1 MVSNSPEQM
10 AGSEPVLVLCRV
22 RLPEWRARL
31 FFHHQNIGGPLRI
44 APFFLNHGTA
54 PLELYVA
61 RASGDSAERPG
72 GAVDGDPAVAGLN
85 TLRSYFESRSDG
97 GEVDHYLATVAPGS
111 RVLIAARD
119 VPRGH
124 TASGMFDFALRPV
137 SGRGGVGALAVEMGV
152 VAWRGT
158 TLPTREQLLGA
169 PAKADD
175 PRQARTRGVY
185 RYGGRRG
192 KIGFVVPEDGLPR
205 WLDLA
210 GPESGVY
217 SRPLPGEFP
226 RDIVRGNGRL
236 DTNPGNYGVV
246 YDLSVTL
253 GNPRAWGTRVV
264 CLLNLAGGAG
274 GSVVAVDGAC
284 LPPRGVLRKAF
295 GSYVWHEARL
305 APGGSGAVRLRFSL
319 PGGASGAHRL
329 YFWCRPL

>member
-1 MVSNSPEQM
+1 MPRDTPIFLPLPPDLSVPDGTGLLFDGAMSVTPTGPPLVVSNSPEQM

-124 TASGMFDFALRPV
+124 TACSTSRSAQYPGAAAWARWRWRWV
-137 SGRGGVGALAVEMGV
+137 S
-152 VAWRGT
+152 
-158 TLPTREQLLGA
+158 
-169 PAKADD
+169 
-175 PRQARTRGVY
+175 
-185 RYGGRRG
+185 
-192 KIGFVVPEDGLPR
+192 
-205 WLDLA
+205 
-210 GPESGVY
+210 
-217 SRPLPGEFP
+217 
-226 RDIVRGNGRL
+226 
-236 DTNPGNYGVV
+236 
-246 YDLSVTL
+246 
-253 GNPRAWGTRVV
+253 
-264 CLLNLAGGAG
+264 
-274 GSVVAVDGAC
+274 
-284 LPPRGVLRKAF
+284 
-295 GSYVWHEARL
+295 
-305 APGGSGAVRLRFSL
+305 
-319 PGGASGAHRL
+319 
-329 YFWCRPL
+329 